1 MAASTLPDVIDGLI
15 RKTDLLAR
23 HIDVLE
29 QTNAELKA
37 KIALLEEQLTEERQN
52 ANRARLDA
60 DYLTV
65 SHRLAD
71 SPDTIIATRRRISSL
86 IRTIDRCISML
97 KDDPEI

>member
-1 MAASTLPDVIDGLI
+1 MATPTLPEVIDGLTQ
-15 RKTDLLAR
+15 KTVLIARYIEDLEKQNKELR
-23 HIDVLE
+23 HRIE
-29 QTNAELKA
+29 
-37 KIALLEEQLTEERQN
+37 LLEERLSEEEEKTSQ
-52 ANRARLDA
+52 ARLDA

-71 SPDTIIATRRRISSL
+71 SPDTLIATRRRISAL

>member
-1 MAASTLPDVIDGLI
+1 MASATLSEVLASLIEKTASLGKKIQELESRNAGLQSKI
-15 RKTDLLAR
+15 EE
-23 HIDVLE
+23 LE
-29 QTNAELKA
+29 GRLSESEA
-37 KIALLEEQLTEERQN
+37 ALE
-52 ANRARLDA
+52 RARLDA

-71 SPDTIIATRRRISSL
+71 SPDTLIATRRRISAL

>member
-1 MAASTLPDVIDGLI
+1 MTPATLPEVIDELI
-15 RKTDLLAR
+15 KKTAR
-23 HIDVLE
+23 LDSYIE
-29 QTNAELKA
+29 EL
-37 KIALLEEQLTEERQN
+37 ERQN
-52 ANRARLDA
+52 AELTVTIETLKEELDEERKNSARAKLDA

>member
-1 MAASTLPDVIDGLI
+1 MTAATLPEVIDSLI
-15 RKTDLLAR
+15 KKTARLGEYIEKVERENANLRKR
-23 HIDVLE
+23 INE
-29 QTNAELKA
+29 
-37 KIALLEEQLTEERQN
+37 LEELISEEKEIS
-52 ANRARLDA
+52 ARARLDA

-71 SPDTIIATRRRISSL
+71 SPDTLIATRRRISSL

>member
-1 MAASTLPDVIDGLI
+1 MATQTLPEVIDGLI
-15 RKTDLLAR
+15 EKVRSLND
-23 HIDVLE
+23 HIKRIE
-29 QTNAELKA
+29 RENAELRDK
-37 KIALLEEQLTEERQN
+37 LQELEEELAEEREST
-52 ANRARLDA
+52 ARARLDA

-71 SPDTIIATRRRISSL
+71 SPDTLIATRRRISAL

>member
-37 KIALLEEQLTEERQN
+37 KIALLEEQLAEERQN